1 MQQIYVKVVLLDSN
15 RLKIKVGTVV
25 LIDTRYKGNAV
36 QSLKVGNS
44 TALFQA
50 NVLTDRCDNT

>member
-15 RLKIKVGTVV
+15 GLKMNVGTVV

-36 QSLKVGNS
+36 QSLKWETKAS
-44 TALFQA
+44 FQA
-50 NVLTDRCDNT
+50 YVLTGRCDNT